1 MRLPR
6 TTLITVTITAC
17 ILLSF
22 LLLLVADAGSCN
34 TGDCSKH
41 AGVLPTDQEAGNDTI
56 APTSNSAASA
66 TRKDQYQEKTST
78 SKKNSPHESPA
89 SQINRKGKGFTKSM
103 DVQNSHTKTDVGVLR
118 DYDSYDSS
126 PTLVKPPFKVIQN

>member
-1 MRLPR
+1 M
-6 TTLITVTITAC
+6 
-17 ILLSF
+17 
-22 LLLLVADAGSCN
+22 
-34 TGDCSKH
+34 
-41 AGVLPTDQEAGNDTI
+41 LPTDQEAGNDTI